1 MKKKKRIFGI
11 LIAAL
16 MLGSLFSGAAC
27 AQDAAAEEVPDR
39 CTGVYVGRE
48 VSAEGKTL
56 IARSEDQSR
65 GAYNKLFF
73 VQPATDNSG
82 GVLTDAGDRQNGFSV
97 QIPEKNLK
105 YTTLLDAKDLGD
117 GQYYACC
124 MNERGLAVIATV
136 STAAGEEYSRIDP
149 LKPDGEGL
157 REAILAGLIAC
168 QAVSAEDAV
177 RVTASYVDR
186 YGSVEYN
193 TLLFS
198 DPNEAWIFEIYGGS
212 SYAAM
217 RLPEDQ
223 MAVFGNQVMLGWAD
237 LDAEDGWVF
246 SPNLRACLEQ
256 LEQPARDENG
266 RYHLA
271 QCVEPGPRD
280 TGSNMRTWR
289 GQQVFAPS
297 SVGEYS
303 DDEFYPL
310 LFTPESKVSVLDV
323 MQLYGDRY
331 EGTPFDMALPGNE
344 GLRPIGVTC
353 QSDVHIIQTFP
364 ELPAETCQL
373 QWLAMGNAEHAIFVP
388 AFSGITD
395 TYEKYQID
403 NDETGVVNDSY
414 YYVCKSVCCVAETD
428 RPFLSQGVK
437 DYNLAQEKQMLQEI
451 LDSIPEIGEAYAV
464 SEENGARFVTELAM
478 RMAEEQYN
486 NALDL
491 FRHLLFTQMDN
502 LNDRADNEKKT
513 VFSMP

>member
-1 MKKKKRIFGI
+1 MRKRIYGF
-11 LIAAL
+11 LISAV
-16 MLGSLFSGAAC
+16 MLVSLLSGAAS
-27 AQDAAAEEVPDR
+27 AQAASSEETPDK
-39 CTGVYVGRE
+39 CTGVYVGKG
-48 VSAEGKTL
+48 VSAEGTTL
-56 IARSEDQSR
+56 IARSEDQGR
-65 GAYNKLFF
+65 GAYNKLFL
-73 VQPATDNSG
+73 VQEATEDSG
-82 GVLTDAGDRQNGFSV
+82 GVLTDTGEGQNGFSV
-97 QIPEKNLK
+97 QIPEKTLK
-105 YTTLLDAKDLGD
+105 YTTLRDAQDLGD
-117 GQYYACC
+117 GPHYACSI
-124 MNERGLAVIATV
+124 NERGLAVIGTV
-136 STAAGEEYSRIDP
+136 STLASEEYSRIDP

-157 REAILAGLIAC
+157 RETILPGVIAC

-177 RVTASYVDR
+177 HITASYVDR
-186 YGSVEYN
+186 YGSAECN

-198 DPNEAWIFEIYGGS
+198 DPDEAWIFEIYGGS

-217 RLPEDQ
+217 RLPDDQ

-246 SPNLRACLEQ
+246 SRNLRACLEK
-256 LEQPARDENG
+256 LEQPVTDENG
-266 RYHLA
+266 CFHLA
-271 QCVEPGPRD
+271 QCIEPGPRNPM
-280 TGSNMRTWR
+280 SNMRAWR
-289 GQQVFAPS
+289 GQQLFAPS

-303 DDEFYPL
+303 DDTFYPL

-344 GLRPIGVTC
+344 SLRPIGVTR
-353 QSDVHIIQTFP
+353 QSDVHIVQTFP

-403 NDETGVVNDSY
+403 NDESGVINDSY
-414 YYVCKSVCCVAETD
+414 YYLCKSICSVAETD

-451 LDSIPEIGEAYAV
+451 LDSIPKVKEAYAV
-464 SEENGARFVTELAM
+464 AEEDGAQFVTELAM

-486 NALDL
+486 NASDL
-491 FRHLLFTQMDN
+491 FGHLLFTQMDN
-502 LNDRADNEKKT
+502 LNDRVNDEGKT
-513 VFSMP
+513 VFAMP